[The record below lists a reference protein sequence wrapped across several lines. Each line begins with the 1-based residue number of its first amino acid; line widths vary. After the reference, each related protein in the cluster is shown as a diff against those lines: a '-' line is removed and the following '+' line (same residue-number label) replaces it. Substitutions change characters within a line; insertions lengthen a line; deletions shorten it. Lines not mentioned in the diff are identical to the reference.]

1 MSAVAPISLPDEFNA
16 ASYFV
21 DHHITEGRDNKVAI
35 ECGEVQVTYRQFFE
49 RVNQAG
55 NTLLPKKRTGNL
67 LVKADSTCANCWIQ
81 HKKTKDSRVIGSEPG
96 TSTTRM
102 RQQSPA

>member
-35 ECGEVQVTYRQFFE
+35 ECGEVQVTYRQLFE
-49 RVNQAG
+49 
-55 NTLLPKKRTGNL
+55 
-67 LVKADSTCANCWIQ
+67 
-81 HKKTKDSRVIGSEPG
+81 
-96 TSTTRM
+96 
-102 RQQSPA
+102 